1 MKYENYAARA
11 QALFHQ
17 GYNCAQSVLLAFA
30 EDLELGWETAAR
42 LSSSFGGG
50 MGRLREVCGAVSAM
64 FMIAGLRCGY
74 PSPADDEAKA
84 AHYLRIQQLA
94 SAFRERHQTI
104 LCRELLGLP
113 DGADHPVP
121 AQRTAQYYQSRPCA
135 ACIGD
140 AASIIAAY
148 LAAQEDAPKEP
159 AGPPSRGAGAPVP
172 F

>member
-30 EDLELGWETAAR
+30 EDLE
-42 LSSSFGGG
+42 
-50 MGRLREVCGAVSAM
+50 VCGAVSAM

-74 PSPADDEAKA
+74 SSPADDEAKA